1 MTDLTTCEHPD
12 IELGNCLACGTDV
25 PDERE
30 EPHYNPGPRKLYPRD
45 VLSTDDLNLL
55 SELVAE
61 ATESR
66 ERKARDDVFE
76 ASYHRHQAKVY
87 RDFLTKV
94 TR

>member
-1 MTDLTTCEHPD
+1 MTDLTTCEHLD

-25 PDERE
+25 QDERE
-30 EPHYNPGPRKLYPRD
+30 EFHYNPGPRKLYPRD

-55 SELVAE
+55 SELVSE
-61 ATESR
+61 ATENR
-66 ERKARDDVFE
+66 ERKASNDVFE

-87 RDFLTKV
+87 SDFLAKV